1 MAKLSASAL
10 RAAAASAREKSEE
23 NADTAVK
30 KTVPKPV
37 VEEPKPAPA
46 KKKEKR
52 ETAPR
57 KTEEAPVMSAGLIHS
72 QDGELKTEHVNLLI
86 TPSLSKKI
94 EIIKKQGG
102 FRSKNAAVIAIL
114 EAYFDA
120 AGIE

>member
-30 KTVPKPV
+30 KTVPEPV

-57 KTEEAPVMSAGLIHS
+57 KTEEAPVMSAALIHS

-86 TPSLSKKI
+86 TPSLSKKPTN
-94 EIIKKQGG
+94 EENAHCTS
-102 FRSKNAAVIAIL
+102 SKRGAERNSLARPHKR
-114 EAYFDA
+114 
-120 AGIE
+120 G